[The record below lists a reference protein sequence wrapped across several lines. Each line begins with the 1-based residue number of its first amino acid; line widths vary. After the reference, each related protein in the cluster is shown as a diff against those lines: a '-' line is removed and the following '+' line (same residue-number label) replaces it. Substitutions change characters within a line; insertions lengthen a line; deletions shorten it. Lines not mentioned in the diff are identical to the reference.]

1 MILICGN
8 LIIVDFNDTPA
19 IARLRYKQMKKQL
32 NPKSH
37 RIVIL
42 AEGSFGVLES
52 KTATVL
58 VRYLPDNVVAVID
71 STKAGQDVSDV
82 IEIGA
87 GIPIVHTL
95 AEAMRFQPTLLA
107 IGIAPPGGELPPP
120 WRAILREAIGSG
132 LHVMSGLHHFL
143 SDDPEL
149 AKLAEAE
156 GVVLW
161 DARKPPDNLPVATC
175 KAADVDATVILT
187 VGSDCRVGK
196 MLSGIEVTRAARAR
210 GHNAEF
216 CATGQNGIMVWG
228 WGIAI
233 DAVVSDFTAGAAEQI
248 VLEGAKNHDLLI
260 VEGQGSLVH
269 PGYSGVTLSLLHGSM
284 PDAMIFCHQ
293 PSRDTVARYTVPL
306 PPLSQLI
313 AHYEM
318 LTAPIKPAKVIG
330 IALNC
335 FDLTEKAAQEAIAA
349 AEAETGLPATDV
361 VRFGTEKL
369 VDAVQKVHGESKQ

>member
-1 MILICGN
+1 MI
-8 LIIVDFNDTPA
+8 
-19 IARLRYKQMKKQL
+19 KQL

-71 STKAGQDVSDV
+71 STQAGKDVSEV
-82 IEIGA
+82 IEIGE
-87 GIPIVHTL
+87 GIPIVKNL
-95 AEAMRFQPTLLA
+95 ANALQFQPTMLA
-107 IGIAPPGGELPPP
+107 IGIAPPGGELPAE
-120 WRAILREAIGSG
+120 WDEIIRDAISHG
-132 LHVMSGLHHFL
+132 LHIMSGLHHFL
-143 SDDPEL
+143 SENDEL
-149 AKLAEAE
+149 VALAAKNS
-156 GVVLW
+156 VVLW
-161 DARKPPDNLPVATC
+161 DARKPPENLPVATC
-175 KAADVDATVILT
+175 RAADVDATVVLT

-196 MLSGIEVTRAARAR
+196 MLSGIEITKTAKAR
-210 GHNAEF
+210 GLNAEF
-216 CATGQNGIMVWG
+216 CPTGQNGIMVWG

-233 DAVVSDFTAGAAEQI
+233 DAVISDFTAGAAEEI

-306 PPLSQLI
+306 PSLTDMI
-313 AHYEM
+313 AQYEM
-318 LTAPIKPAKVIG
+318 LAEPIKPAKVIG

-335 FDLTEKAAQEAIAA
+335 FDLSEIETREAINAVEMA
-349 AEAETGLPATDV
+349 TGLPATDV
-361 VRFGTEKL
+361 VMYGADKL
-369 VDAVQKVHGESKQ
+369 VDAIQKF

>member
-1 MILICGN
+1 
-8 LIIVDFNDTPA
+8 
-19 IARLRYKQMKKQL
+19 MKKQL
-32 NPKSH
+32 HPKSH
-37 RIVIL
+37 RIAVL

-71 STKAGQDVSDV
+71 STKAGREVSDV
-82 IEIGA
+82 IEIGK
-87 GIPIVHTL
+87 GIPIVRTFG
-95 AEAMRFQPTLLA
+95 EAMQFQPTMVA
-107 IGIAPPGGELPPP
+107 IGIAPPGGELPPA
-120 WRAILREAIGSG
+120 WRAMLHEAIGVG

-143 SDDPEL
+143 SDDAEL
-149 AKLAEAE
+149 AELAAAND
-156 GVVLW
+156 VILW

-196 MLSGIEVTRAARAR
+196 MLSGIEVTHAARAR

-216 CATGQNGIMVWG
+216 CPTGQNGIMVWG

-269 PGYSGVTLSLLHGSM
+269 PGYSGVTLSLLHGSL

-306 PPLSQLI
+306 PSLPEMI

-318 LTAPIKPAKVIG
+318 LTVPIKPAKVIG
-330 IALNC
+330 LALNC
-335 FDLTEKAAQEAIAA
+335 FDLSEAAAREAIVA
-349 AEAETGLPATDV
+349 AEAETGLPVTDV
-361 VRFGTEKL
+361 VRFGAEKL
-369 VDAVQKVHGESKQ
+369 VDAIQSEQQENSHSRLM

>member
-1 MILICGN
+1 MI
-8 LIIVDFNDTPA
+8 
-19 IARLRYKQMKKQL
+19 KQL

-71 STKAGQDVSDV
+71 STKAGKDVYDV
-82 IEIGA
+82 IGISQ
-87 GIPIVHTL
+87 GIPIVRNL
-95 AEAMRFQPTLLA
+95 EEALQFKPTMLS
-107 IGIAPPGGELPPP
+107 IGIAPPGGELPSA
-120 WRAILREAIGSG
+120 WRVIIHEAICNG
-132 LHVMSGLHHFL
+132 LHIMSGLHHFL
-143 SDDPEL
+143 SDDTEL
-149 AKLAEAE
+149 SDLAARHN
-156 GVVLW
+156 VVLW

-175 KAADVDATVILT
+175 KAADVNANVILT

-196 MLSGIEVTRAARAR
+196 MLSGIEITNAARER
-210 GHNAEF
+210 GLNAEF
-216 CATGQNGIMVWG
+216 CPTGQNGIMVWG
-228 WGIAI
+228 WGIAV

-293 PSRDTVARYTVPL
+293 PSRKEVARYTVPL
-306 PPLSQLI
+306 PSI
-313 AHYEM
+313 SEMIRHYEM

-330 IALNC
+330 LALNC
-335 FDLTEKAAQEAIAA
+335 FDLSEKDAEKAITVVED
-349 AEAETGLPATDV
+349 ETGLPATDV
-361 VRFGTEKL
+361 VRFGTGKL
-369 VDAVQKVHGESKQ
+369 VDAIQKFIG

>member
-1 MILICGN
+1 MN
-8 LIIVDFNDTPA
+8 
-19 IARLRYKQMKKQL
+19 KQL
-32 NPKSH
+32 QPKSH
-37 RIVIL
+37 KIAIL

-58 VRYLPDNVVAVID
+58 VRYLPNNVVAVID
-71 STKAGQDVSDV
+71 STKAGKDVSDV
-82 IEIGA
+82 IEIGE
-87 GIPIVHTL
+87 GIPVVRNL
-95 AEAMRFQPTLLA
+95 AEAMRFEPTMLA
-107 IGIAPPGGELPPP
+107 IGIAPPGGELPET
-120 WRAILREAIGSG
+120 WRGILHKAIGHG
-132 LHVMSGLHHFL
+132 LHIMSGLHHFL
-143 SDDPEL
+143 SENAEL
-149 AKLAEAE
+149 AELAEAHI
-156 GVVLW
+156 VVLW
-161 DARKPPDNLPVATC
+161 DARKPPEDLPVATC

-196 MLSGIEVTRAARAR
+196 MLSGIEVTNSARKR
-210 GHNAEF
+210 GLNAEF
-216 CATGQNGIMVWG
+216 CPTGQNGIMVWG

-293 PSRDTVARYTVPL
+293 PSRKEVARYTVPL
-306 PPLSQLI
+306 PSLTEMI

-318 LTAPIKPAKVIG
+318 LTAPIKLAKVIG
-330 IALNC
+330 LALNC
-335 FDLTEKAAQEAIAA
+335 FDLSEKEAQAAIAA

-361 VRFGTEKL
+361 VRFGAGKL
-369 VDAVQKVHGESKQ
+369 VDAVQKVYQDNKR